1 MSGWSRTSAGRA
13 SGPTGR
19 TGERVQTGT
28 KISGLAH
35 IGLILAALFGGAFS
49 SEPPHV
55 EVAEVSLISAEEFAA
70 LTAAPAV
77 APEAA
82 PQPEPVPETPPEP
95 AAVPEPEPEPEPA
108 TEPEPEPAP
117 EPAVETPQP
126 DPVPEPTP
134 APAPVVDAPRPEPE
148 PAPTVDRVAPV
159 PNPAPAPEVQA
170 DTETRPEVAQ
180 DTGAERQTE
189 RQEATAPPEATD
201 QLRPEPPRETV
212 AAVPSLAPA
221 QSKRPPARRPEAP
234 RSEPAPEAAPEPVA
248 EPKPRDTAEAVNS
261 ALAAALG
268 GAETEAPRPAGPPLS
283 AGEKDALRVAVSQ
296 CWNVG
301 SLSSAAL
308 ATTVVVAVN
317 MGQDGKP
324 DTGSIRMLSSS
335 GGDAGSA
342 RQAFEAA
349 RRAIIRCGARGFDLP
364 AEKYAHWREV
374 EMTFNPEGM
383 RLR

>member
-1 MSGWSRTSAGRA
+1 M
-13 SGPTGR
+13 
-19 TGERVQTGT
+19 QIGT
-28 KISGLAH
+28 KISGAAH
-35 IGLILAALFGGAFS
+35 VGLILAALFGGAFS

-70 LTAAPAV
+70 LSAAPEI
-77 APEAA
+77 APEGV
-82 PQPEPVPETPPEP
+82 PEPEAVPETP
-95 AAVPEPEPEPEPA
+95 AEPEPVA
-108 TEPEPEPAP
+108 EPEPEPAP
-117 EPAVETPQP
+117 EPTPEPVVETPAP
-126 DPVPEPTP
+126 LPEPEPEPEPEPVAETPEPEPEPAPTVERIAPEPTP
-134 APAPVVDAPRPEPE
+134 APAP
-148 PAPTVDRVAPV
+148 
-159 PNPAPAPEVQA
+159 EVQP
-170 DTETRPEVAQ
+170 DTEVRPEVAQ
-180 DTGAERQTE
+180 DDGAQEQAE

-201 QLRPEPPRETV
+201 QIRPEPPEETV
-212 AAVPSLAPA
+212 SLAPA
-221 QSKRPPARRPEAP
+221 RSKRPPARRPEAP
-234 RSEPAPEAAPEPVA
+234 RPAPEPAPEPAVERVAEPVA
-248 EPKPRDTAEAVNS
+248 EPKPRDTADAVNS

-268 GAETEAPRPAGPPLS
+268 GAETEAPRPSGPPLS
-283 AGEKDALRVAVSQ
+283 AGEKDALRVSVSA

-324 DTGSIRMLSSS
+324 DIGSIRMLSSS